1 VWSSAGGMTSLI
13 SFINLEGRPE
23 GHALV
28 LNNDWILHTGESMSS
43 APPHFEESL
52 KRYLEDVKLANSE
65 ASKAYLF
72 LEFLRNTFKQANTD
86 YLEKLFPVLEKH
98 LRGTA
103 KTLVV
108 KGRVDAFLGNLIIE
122 FKKNLDEKSQEEAE
136 SELRRYISVLWT
148 EQKTRRVS
156 YVAMATDGLHFVSY
170 RPRAAPEADEVLPD
184 DVELD
189 QIDRLDLTKIKPG
202 PAFVWLDRYVLAA
215 TPQPATAEAFS
226 SQFGLNKPAFNDAQA
241 FLKEAWKNGYERVLY
256 EQWASYLRIVYGS
269 QVDSE
274 DLFIRHTYLAM
285 LAKLLAY
292 SSFSGGALP
301 VSQEQIG
308 EILEGRVFEKWNVH
322 NFLEEDFFA
331 WVARSDEGIKAAS
344 ALLERLASYDISTID
359 EDILKSLYQE
369 LVDPQARH
377 DLGEYY
383 TPDWLAEL
391 MVERAVGEDPEKTV
405 LDPACGSGT
414 FLAAAVRRK
423 KQLLKKKKP
432 RERLEIILST
442 VTGVDIHPLAVILSR
457 TNFLT
462 SLGTELLTAR
472 RGPISIPVYMAD
484 SIRLPESD
492 VSVYA
497 GVKSFTIRAEG
508 KFLRLPFRIAKDP
521 NLTDRAVEAVKY
533 YARNLAKGERPKLED
548 FENMLSQRVGERQ
561 VETNETKVLLDT
573 ADTMAK
579 LIGLKKDTVWAFI
592 LKNIYKPLFLQEEK
606 FDVVIG
612 NPPWLSYRYVESTD
626 YQGFLK
632 GLILKNYRLLDSER
646 AELITQ
652 MELATLFFARTS
664 DLYLS
669 DSGTISLVMPRS
681 LFVGDQ
687 HHNFRKGAFAP
698 KMKMIEMFDLE
709 DVDPLFRVPSC
720 VITAKKG
727 KNQYPIDGIVFAG
740 TLSQKNAKLD
750 EAKKSLTQTRK
761 KFEYY
766 EIGQRSF
773 IESQEFEKVL
783 RAIERGGRSP
793 YYETFY
799 NGATIYPRQFWF
811 VEPIV
816 HPKFGIDPTRPRLK
830 TSQRAT
836 VRAKGGYGD
845 VSIEG
850 EVESKFLYQVV
861 TGSEL
866 APFCTTTMPVVILPI
881 EPAARTYRIIDS
893 DEAQRKG
900 YSGLKA
906 WLLDVEKKWKEKRGE
921 KAEKVDV
928 YSWLNYQNK
937 LTNQRSQVGYRV
949 LYNASGTYL
958 VASVVENRSRVVK
971 VDSSEIKISGVIA
984 DVKTFRYDTSDL
996 DEALFI
1002 AAILNAPIV
1011 DSLIKPMQSRGQF
1024 GERDIHKKVL
1034 ELPLP
1039 KFRPK
1044 DKGHLELVRL
1054 AKQAQGKVEKIVPEL
1069 ERRYFSI
1076 GKIRQMV
1083 KSEIEEE
1090 LLKIDKIVRDLIS
1103 ETADLPNGLDDYL

>member
-1 VWSSAGGMTSLI
+1 
-13 SFINLEGRPE
+13 
-23 GHALV
+23 
-28 LNNDWILHTGESMSS
+28 MSP
-43 APPHFEESL
+43 APPDFEKSL
-52 KRYLEDVKLANSE
+52 ERYVKDVEQANSE

-72 LEFLRNTFKQANTD
+72 LEFSRGIFKEMDAD

-98 LRGTA
+98 VRGTA

-108 KGRVDAFLGNLIIE
+108 KGRIDAFLGNLIIE
-122 FKKNLDEKSQEEAE
+122 FKRNLDKKSLEEAE

-156 YVAMATDGLHFVSY
+156 YIAIATDGLHFVSY
-170 RPRAAPEADEVLPD
+170 RPRTSPEEEEVTPD
-184 DVELD
+184 DVNLD
-189 QIDRLDLTKIKPG
+189 PIDRLDLTKTKPG
-202 PAFVWLDRYVLAA
+202 PVFVWLDRYMLTA
-215 TPQPATAEAFS
+215 TLQAATAEAFS
-226 SQFGLNKPAFNDAQA
+226 NQFSLNKPAFNDAEA
-241 FLKEAWKNGYERVLY
+241 YLKEAWKNHNESVLY
-256 EQWASYLRIVYGS
+256 DQWAGFLRIVYGS
-269 QVDSE
+269 KVDSE

-301 VSQEQIG
+301 VSPEQIA

-322 NFLEEDFFA
+322 NFLEEDFFS
-331 WVARSDEGIKAAS
+331 WVARSDDGIKAAGV
-344 ALLERLASYDISTID
+344 LLERLAAYDLSTID

-391 MVERAVGEDPEKTV
+391 MVENVLGEDGGKTV

-414 FLAAAVRRK
+414 FLAAAIRRK
-423 KQLLKKKKP
+423 KQLLKRKKP
-432 RERLEIILST
+432 KERLELILNT
-442 VTGVDIHPLAVILSR
+442 VKGVDVHPLAVILSR

-462 SLGTELLTAR
+462 SLGTELLAAR
-472 RGPISIPVYMAD
+472 RGPVSVPVYMAD

-492 VSVYA
+492 VSLYA
-497 GVKSFTIRAEG
+497 GVKSFKIDAE
-508 KFLRLPFRIAKDP
+508 KRILRLPLEVAKDP
-521 NLTDRAVEAVKY
+521 SLTDRVVETVKE
-533 YARNLAKGERPKLED
+533 YARVIAQGDKPKLED
-548 FENMLSQRVGERQ
+548 FENLLSQKVGAHNIA
-561 VETNETKVLLDT
+561 TNEVKVLLDT
-573 ADTMAK
+573 ADTMAE
-579 LIGLKKDTVWAFI
+579 LIRLKKDTVWAFI
-592 LKNIYKPLFLQEEK
+592 LKNIYKPLFLRDQK
-606 FDVVIG
+606 FDVVVG
-612 NPPWLSYRYVESTD
+612 NPPWLSYRFVESTD
-626 YQGFLK
+626 YQTFLK
-632 GLILKNYRLLDSER
+632 KLITKEYNLLSSDR

-652 MELATLFFARTS
+652 MELATLFFLRTS
-664 DLYLS
+664 QLYLS
-669 DSGTISLVMPRS
+669 KDGTISFVMPRS
-681 LFVGDQ
+681 IFVGDQ
-687 HHNFRKGAFAP
+687 HHNFRAGLTKP
-698 KMKMIEMFDLE
+698 SMKILELLDLE
-709 DVDPLFRVPSC
+709 DIEPLFRIPSC
-720 VITAKKG
+720 VVTAKPG
-727 KNQYPIDGIVFAG
+727 KNQYPVDAIVIEG
-740 TLSQKNAKLD
+740 NLPQKNSRLA
-750 EAKKSLTQTRK
+750 EANGLLNMSKKK
-761 KFEYY
+761 IEYF

-773 IESQEFEKVL
+773 LETKEFGKVFK
-783 RAIERGGRSP
+783 AIERGQRSY
-793 YYETFY
+793 YYEGFF

-816 HPKFGIDPTRPRLK
+816 HPKFGIDPTKPRLK

-836 VRAKGGYGD
+836 ERAKEGYAD

-866 APFCTTTMPVVILPI
+866 APFCITRMPMVILPI
-881 EPAARTYRIIDS
+881 EPAGGTYRIINS

-921 KAEKVDV
+921 KANKVDV

-937 LTNQRSQVGYRV
+937 LTNQRSRVGYRV

-958 VASVVENRSRVVK
+958 VACVVENRSRIVK
-971 VDSSEIKISGVIA
+971 VDSSGIKISGVIA

-1002 AAILNAPIV
+1002 AAMLNAPII

-1039 KFRPK
+1039 KFNPK
-1044 DKGHLELVRL
+1044 NDKHTELVKL
-1054 AKQAQGKVEKIVPEL
+1054 AKQAQAKAEKLVVEL
-1069 ERRYFSI
+1069 ESKYSGI
-1076 GKIRQMV
+1076 GKIRQLIKV
-1083 KSEIEEE
+1083 EIAEEA
-1090 LLKIDKIVRDLIS
+1090 LKIDKIVRDLIS
-1103 ETADLPNGLDDYL
+1103 QTGSLPNGLDDFVR